1 MDPEDDNLMSDL
13 LAQLDSRDKAVQEES
28 AAVLNEM
35 HLDEKVDQLEAK
47 PKLNAKSRFQARQV
61 SVILAP
67 TDWLVKLKFS
77 KD

>member
-13 LAQLDSRDKAVQEES
+13 LAQLDSRDKVVQEES